1 MVGAYLLDPARRT
14 YDLIEIAAQRGLATA
29 PEEKSG
35 ADDGQLALDE
45 EPPPDPAAEARLVF
59 EIAKLQRKSMKERGL
74 EKLMDEVEMPLV
86 EVLAEMERVGVKLDA
101 ERLAE
106 IGKGFEK
113 RIDKLQKDIH
123 KLAGREFTIGSP
135 QQLSEVLFDELG
147 LTKKRRGKTGFSTD
161 ARVLGQIRDEHEI
174 IPKIEQWRE
183 LTKLKSTY
191 LDALPDLIDP
201 DTGRIHTTFNQ
212 AATATGRLSSTNPN
226 LQNIPIR
233 SDEGRPIRSCFVA
246 PRGHRLL
253 SADYNQIELRI
264 LAQIAGEDA
273 LREIFA
279 RGEDIHTATAAEVL
293 GANPD
298 KVTPAERSKAKM
310 VNYGIAYGLSAYGLS
325 DRLNIEQDEAATYIE
340 RYFERFPAVKRYIE
354 ETIDSPGRTAT

>member
-1 MVGAYLLDPARRT
+1 MILERLEEDLGADFVPEASVDETIEVAAEEGIVSDLAKGEVAVADRRRHLGRRRRQEGRHRRGAGSRRSWRRSFAGRPLLGHDIKSLGGGGQHGLLAACATEDDLDLHHDTMVGAYLLDPARRT

-29 PEEKSG
+29 PDEKEDKT

-59 EIAKLQRKSMKERGL
+59 EIAKLQRKSMKEQGL

-113 RIDKLQKDIH
+113 RIDKLEKDIH

-174 IPKIEQWRE
+174 VPKIE
-183 LTKLKSTY
+183 
-191 LDALPDLIDP
+191 
-201 DTGRIHTTFNQ
+201 
-212 AATATGRLSSTNPN
+212 
-226 LQNIPIR
+226 
-233 SDEGRPIRSCFVA
+233 
-246 PRGHRLL
+246 
-253 SADYNQIELRI
+253 
-264 LAQIAGEDA
+264 
-273 LREIFA
+273 
-279 RGEDIHTATAAEVL
+279 
-293 GANPD
+293 
-298 KVTPAERSKAKM
+298 
-310 VNYGIAYGLSAYGLS
+310 
-325 DRLNIEQDEAATYIE
+325 
-340 RYFERFPAVKRYIE
+340 
-354 ETIDSPGRTAT
+354 

>member
-1 MVGAYLLDPARRT
+1 M
-14 YDLIEIAAQRGLATA
+14 
-29 PEEKSG
+29 
-35 ADDGQLALDE
+35 
-45 EPPPDPAAEARLVF
+45 
-59 EIAKLQRKSMKERGL
+59 
-74 EKLMDEVEMPLV
+74 
-86 EVLAEMERVGVKLDA
+86 
-101 ERLAE
+101 
-106 IGKGFEK
+106 
-113 RIDKLQKDIH
+113 
-123 KLAGREFTIGSP
+123 
-135 QQLSEVLFDELG
+135 
-147 LTKKRRGKTGFSTD
+147 
-161 ARVLGQIRDEHEI
+161 
-174 IPKIEQWRE
+174 PKIEEWRE

-212 AATATGRLSSTNPN
+212 TATATGRLSSTNPN

-246 PRGHRLL
+246 PRGQRLL

-293 GANPD
+293 GADPK

-325 DRLNIEQDEAATYIE
+325 DRLNIEQDEAASYIG
-340 RYFERFPAVKRYIE
+340 RYFERFPAVKTYIE
-354 ETIDSPGRTAT
+354 ETIKRARDDGYVTTLLGRRRPIPELRSGRPQVRGQGERNAVNMPIQGTSADIIKIAMVNAHRALAESELSTRLVLQIHDELLFEGPTAEMEAAGQLVEREMCTAFELDPPLAVDVGVGRDWLAAK